1 MKSTVIKYRE
11 LTNEKTAIEADPGRK
26 RDPRNL
32 TFARAYRTKQT
43 DFGAFR
49 QDLED
54 FNYGI

>member
-11 LTNEKTAIEADPGRK
+11 LTNEKTAFEADPGRK

-43 DFGAFR
+43 GFGAF

>member
-11 LTNEKTAIEADPGRK
+11 STNEKTAIEADPGRK
-26 RDPRNL
+26 RDPRDL

-43 DFGAFR
+43 GFGAF